1 MKLAIENMPKSACI
15 IRQMQSLNVSSP
27 APDPSKVKKSI
38 FNALFF
44 ARFFAVAALVGNM
57 LSLPLV
63 NTMIALCLISWCF
76 TGFKA
81 GTTWAIDMKNP
92 AVVGALLL
100 FSWMLLSVM
109 WVQTDYRNA
118 FAGVWKYRKLMWVP
132 LMVFLFADEKWR
144 TWAIKAWLIA
154 AVVLML
160 FSLERT
166 LPLPLGEGHTSFW
179 PAYPLSVYSYITL
192 GFTLL
197 PAITLG
203 LAWLTQSK
211 TKLVKGLG
219 ALIAIL
225 TLSYVVFGQIG
236 RTTYITLVVL
246 VTFFIMTQIKGYR
259 KWVAMGLLVLS
270 ATSIFMLSPK
280 IQMRYH
286 EVVIESQAAQ
296 SAKTVEEN
304 YTSSGLR
311 LNLWR
316 GTIDIFKAHPILGT
330 GVGTWAT
337 EYRQYVARTPGTP
350 PIAATGGNPHQEY
363 LLMASQLGIVGVAI
377 FVLWLG
383 FCLVETRRL
392 GRTEQIAAQSLIVAF
407 VVGSFLNSYLYD
419 SATGHFFCLGL
430 GILFAGYK
438 PESSA
443 SKKLDEVK

>member
-1 MKLAIENMPKSACI
+1 MPKSACI
-15 IRQMQSLNVSSP
+15 IGQMQSLKVSPPTS
-27 APDPSKVKKSI
+27 DPLTVKNTK
-38 FNALFF
+38 FNALFL
-44 ARFFAVAALVGNM
+44 ARFFAVAALVGTM

-63 NTMIALCLISWCF
+63 NTMIALSLICWCF

-81 GTTWAIDMKNP
+81 GTTWAADLKNP
-92 AVVGALLL
+92 AVMGALLL
-100 FSWMLLSVM
+100 FAWMLLSVL
-109 WVQTDYRNA
+109 WAQTDYRTSL
-118 FAGVWKYRKLMWVP
+118 AGVWKYRKLMWVP

-144 TWAIKAWLIA
+144 VWALKSWLAA

-166 LPLPLGEGHTSFW
+166 LPVPFGAGHTSFW

-203 LAWLTQSK
+203 LAWLIQAK

-219 ALIAIL
+219 ALIAVL

-236 RTTYITLVVL
+236 RTTYITLLVL
-246 VTFFIMTQIKGYR
+246 VMFFIITQLKGYR
-259 KWVAMGLLVLS
+259 KWVGMGILVLG
-270 ATSIFMLSPK
+270 ATSIFMLSTK
-280 IQMRYH
+280 VQTRFH
-286 EVVIESQAAQ
+286 EVVVESQAAQ

-330 GVGTWAT
+330 GVGTWAV
-337 EYRQYVARTPGTP
+337 EYRKYVARTPGTP

-363 LLMASQLGIVGVAI
+363 LLMASQLGLVGAAI
-377 FVLWLG
+377 FVFWLG

-392 GRTEQIAAQSLIVAF
+392 ERTEKIAAQTLIVAF
-407 VVGSFLNSYLYD
+407 AVGSCLNSYLYD
-419 SATGHFFCLGL
+419 SASGHFFCLGL
-430 GILFAGYK
+430 GILFAGFQ
-438 PESSA
+438 P
-443 SKKLDEVK
+443 KKLGGKIEPI